1 MQRSGHYIGMA
12 ATDFRA
18 ECGCTHDATSGTELS
33 RTNSFKAS
41 GLVMENN
48 IEQCTVN
55 LHAAPVIFKKA

>member
-1 MQRSGHYIGMA
+1 MA